1 MYNNTTHIDLKCAAL
16 VYHKNIFD
24 IYQKK
29 WISKCIDSVLHQSF
43 TQFDIL
49 ELNYDGTDF
58 SVFPPDIN
66 YKKIFWNKSFNSHY
80 QARGFLLHKAFHEM
94 KYDII
99 FNVQLDKFYH
109 LDRFKYQ
116 VEEIKRGYDIIS
128 SVNHLSKTNKKIP
141 QNMLNITEYLE
152 NKFYCTQC
160 KCSYPPVFRQ
170 VHQLSHNIENT
181 PKGDDLFL
189 ELLRHCFINIE
200 SLRTNF
206 NKFDKFEKMD
216 DYRDYITNTLL
227 KSLAT
232 ENNLDIP
239 TLKKLCHYILLFI
252 LMIEN
257 NNDITEQ
264 LNIRWFFENN
274 VNLIENAC
282 MCLNRN
288 VWNHM
293 FEKSDNITKDIQLWK
308 ILSKTQLKFKIIN
321 KVLFK
326 YPEDTETENIKTI
339 NLCHESDNILYAQ
352 KKIKEHR
359 FQKELER
366 EERKRRREAR
376 KINDI
381 QKRIQNKEQHQ
392 KYLEQLRSKTK
403 SNEWKTIKEKQQ
415 IIEKQ
420 QINDVQMITSNR
432 KLNRFRQKELRKQ
445 YLNQQ
450 YREIDL

>member
-1 MYNNTTHIDLKCAAL
+1 
-16 VYHKNIFD
+16 
-24 IYQKK
+24 
-29 WISKCIDSVLHQSF
+29 
-43 TQFDIL
+43 
-49 ELNYDGTDF
+49 
-58 SVFPPDIN
+58 
-66 YKKIFWNKSFNSHY
+66 
-80 QARGFLLHKAFHEM
+80 
-94 KYDII
+94 
-99 FNVQLDKFYH
+99 
-109 LDRFKYQ
+109 
-116 VEEIKRGYDIIS
+116 
-128 SVNHLSKTNKKIP
+128 
-141 QNMLNITEYLE
+141 
-152 NKFYCTQC
+152 
-160 KCSYPPVFRQ
+160 
-170 VHQLSHNIENT
+170 
-181 PKGDDLFL
+181 
-189 ELLRHCFINIE
+189 
-200 SLRTNF
+200 
-206 NKFDKFEKMD
+206 
-216 DYRDYITNTLL
+216 
-227 KSLAT
+227 
-232 ENNLDIP
+232 
-239 TLKKLCHYILLFI
+239 
-252 LMIEN
+252 MIEN